1 MKLLGVYSV
10 IAIGLAAAVAAVPAA
25 EANANPN
32 DVFNVL
38 EARKG
43 CSGSRKNSDKCGG
56 NRLGPQNSFH
66 NWYVDFSAAMTIL
79 AAQRLT
85 APALPNF
92 SKGRSGKCCAKNK
105 NGSGGLDVNKGQ
117 GREDCGFCFSGK
129 CSG

>member
-10 IAIGLAAAVAAVPAA
+10 IAIGLVAAVAAVPAA
-25 EANANPN
+25 EADASPN

-66 NWYVDFSAAMTIL
+66 NWYASISMAEVVVAAKTPR
-79 AAQRLT
+79 Q
-85 APALPNF
+85 
-92 SKGRSGKCCAKNK
+92 C
-105 NGSGGLDVNKGQ
+105 
-117 GREDCGFCFSGK
+117 
-129 CSG
+129 